1 MFQHNKKTILVI
13 ESDIAYSY
21 PVSSLNCLCIVM
33 NNGKKYNAT
42 NVISVSL
49 ENMNGEFL
57 LTGQCHEPG
66 QTII

>member
-21 PVSSLNCLCIVM
+21 PVSSLSCLCIVM

-42 NVISVSL
+42 NVVSVSL
-49 ENMNGEFL
+49 ENINGELL
-57 LTGQCHEPG
+57 LTEQCY
-66 QTII
+66 QQSQVII